1 MEAFKEKFKE
11 EARELIAEL
20 EHMVLKLEG
29 NRTDKSIVEEVF
41 RVMHSLKGGSAMFG
55 FTLIDKFTHLL
66 ENIYDK
72 IRAGEYQVTDDIL
85 DITLNA
91 VDHLRNLIEETP
103 KTVAQLEK
111 DNNKFI
117 EQIENILSTGV
128 LKSNDSKTSSK
139 GNSKEISKHTK
150 TYFVRFEPSVDFF
163 QDGSNPL
170 FLIDDIWQL
179 GEILI
184 VPIFSKIPKYEK

>member
-1 MEAFKEKFKE
+1 
-11 EARELIAEL
+11 
-20 EHMVLKLEG
+20 
-29 NRTDKSIVEEVF
+29 
-41 RVMHSLKGGSAMFG
+41 MHSLKGGSKCLI
-55 FTLIDKFTHLL
+55 TLIDKFTHLL

-179 GEILI
+179 G
-184 VPIFSKIPKYEK
+184 KY